1 MQGQCPKHV
10 EMFILCMQELVSLG
24 QNLWQC
30 SAGSLTAPLGPPS
43 SSPSPQHPGASAT
56 FFRGLCQL
64 GASARPKADGSL
76 AFLLVSVLRTLRMV
90 LMSALINL
98 HFGQREKDSGVS
110 VDSPSTRHLRPEPFQ
125 HHQKHFL
132 AIAPDL
138 SHLASST
145 SSPKHHWS
153 LASLIMFCLS
163 FHLWDL
169 QVTDTPLLPWI
180 VSSGTESMF

>member
-1 MQGQCPKHV
+1 
-10 EMFILCMQELVSLG
+10 
-24 QNLWQC
+24 
-30 SAGSLTAPLGPPS
+30 
-43 SSPSPQHPGASAT
+43 
-56 FFRGLCQL
+56 
-64 GASARPKADGSL
+64 
-76 AFLLVSVLRTLRMV
+76 MV

-98 HFGQREKDSGVS
+98 HFGQERKRQRCGCRKSKYS
-110 VDSPSTRHLRPEPFQ
+110 APASEPFQ

-145 SSPKHHWS
+145 SSPKHRWS

-180 VSSGTESMF
+180 VSSGTECMF